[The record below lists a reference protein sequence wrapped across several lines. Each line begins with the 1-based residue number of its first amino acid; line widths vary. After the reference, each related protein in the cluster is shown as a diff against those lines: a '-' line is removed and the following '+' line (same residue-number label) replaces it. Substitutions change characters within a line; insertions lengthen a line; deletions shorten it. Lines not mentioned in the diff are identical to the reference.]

1 MWTEKEMCVIPPIH
15 ISERKCAL
23 KKLSRKMWVIVRA
36 MIRKKND
43 RNQDQRA
50 DEVWELDKVKFEN
63 FRTTWIF

>member
-1 MWTEKEMCVIPPIH
+1 MCTQKALTENVSDCASDDKKE
-15 ISERKCAL
+15 
-23 KKLSRKMWVIVRA
+23 
-36 MIRKKND
+36 ND